1 MKENAPKKIYVPRLK
16 GNETFVHEWSATKFK
31 RYFSRE
37 IAENIEYTRTD
48 AFIEKA
54 CEFLKSYRQ
63 DTLDGTGYIAGII
76 NDKTIDDF
84 VNYMKGE

>member
-1 MKENAPKKIYVPRLK
+1 MKAPEKLYITNDEKRFSDKCHSASTEKYVD
-16 GNETFVHEWSATKFK
+16 ND
-31 RYFSRE
+31 
-37 IAENIEYTRTD
+37 IEYTRTD

-63 DTLDGTGYIAGII
+63 YTPDGTGYIAGII
-76 NDKTIDDF
+76 NYKTIDDF